1 MYGSFSHC
9 SVFINA
15 PHWWEMTVELL
26 QRRRKEWRNTQF
38 TLQKHSVLFHLRAW
52 RGKTDDIIKEQ
63 FEVTG
68 RTREAETENIKT
80 SSIIC
85 WDVQERG
92 FSVCLV
98 NWHNVSLVSMRS
110 TEVAACTDTMVTAG
124 ILGRSN
130 MSLASRTHINTLGSN
145 RGGL

>member
-1 MYGSFSHC
+1 MLMRNDCWASPEEEKG
-9 SVFINA
+9 
-15 PHWWEMTVELL
+15 MT
-26 QRRRKEWRNTQF
+26 Q
-38 TLQKHSVLFHLRAW
+38 HSVYTSETFCSLPSVCVAGSPCSKHRKPNIKYKKNRWYNKRAVW
-52 RGKTDDIIKEQ
+52 SHGKDKRG
-63 FEVTG
+63 
-68 RTREAETENIKT
+68 RNRNIKT

-130 MSLASRTHINTLGSN
+130 MSLASRTHINTLNSN
-145 RGGL
+145 IGGL

>member
-1 MYGSFSHC
+1 MRNDCWASPEEEKG
-9 SVFINA
+9 
-15 PHWWEMTVELL
+15 MT
-26 QRRRKEWRNTQF
+26 Q
-38 TLQKHSVLFHLRAW
+38 HSVYTSETFCSLPPACVAVSPCSKLRKPSMKYW
-52 RGKTDDIIKEQ
+52 KTDDIIKEQ

-110 TEVAACTDTMVTAG
+110 TEVAACRDTMVTAG
-124 ILGRSN
+124 ILGRSS
-130 MSLASRTHINTLGSN
+130 MSLASRTHIDTLGSN